1 MKQQDARLWLLDLIV
16 RLYLYDLCA
25 HFSVSELLRHKYLY
39 SFHLL
44 IRLYPLF
51 HFFFFGS
58 NGSAHEVT
66 KGPSVEQVLLS
77 TGLHR

>member
-1 MKQQDARLWLLDLIV
+1 MKQDARLWLLDLIV

-25 HFSVSELLRHKYLY
+25 HCSVYEFIRHKHLY

-44 IRLYPLF
+44 LRLYPLF
-51 HFFFFGS
+51 HFFFGS
-58 NGSAHEVT
+58 NGSAHEVSN
-66 KGPSVEQVLLS
+66 GPSVEQVLLS